1 MVSLRGKGP
10 SFNKE
15 TERIDIEEESIHGM
29 RGVNQFYYMRGP
41 RPTEKEVEVD
51 LSLTCVYVGNI

>member
-15 TERIDIEEESIHGM
+15 TERNDIEEESLHGELTNSIIW
-29 RGVNQFYYMRGP
+29 G

>member
-10 SFNKE
+10 YFNKE

-29 RGVNQFYYMRGP
+29 RGVIQF
-41 RPTEKEVEVD
+41 
-51 LSLTCVYVGNI
+51 